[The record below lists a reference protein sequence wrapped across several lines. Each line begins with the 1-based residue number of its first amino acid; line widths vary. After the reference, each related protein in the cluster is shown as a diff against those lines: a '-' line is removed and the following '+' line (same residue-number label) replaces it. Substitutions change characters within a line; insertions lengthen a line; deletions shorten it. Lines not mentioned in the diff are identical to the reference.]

1 MITGVF
7 NSRLDLGQ
15 FFGLIRKKISKSK
28 DGSILKSREGAKAR
42 SGYLMAS
49 QIGAY

>member
-15 FFGLIRKKISKSK
+15 FFGLIRKKSQNQSNYQFY
-28 DGSILKSREGAKAR
+28 AQVFAR
-42 SGYLMAS
+42 KNGLSA
-49 QIGAY
+49 IIND

>member
-15 FFGLIRKKISKSK
+15 FFGLMREKSQNQSNYQL
-28 DGSILKSREGAKAR
+28 SI
-42 SGYLMAS
+42 
-49 QIGAY
+49 IND